1 MTEREGVIK
10 YQLAFTLASPFEF
23 ERFATLN
30 YWRCYLH
37 RLGLIGQDPA
47 RYDGLGYGNISSRI
61 QPGANAFLVSAT
73 QTGHMPVLCRDHYA
87 HVTDFDLARNWL
99 QAEGLHPPS
108 SEALTHA
115 SIYAGRADVGCV
127 MHVHCPSIWQQAQ
140 ALRIP
145 HTVADIPYGTP
156 QMAQAVQ
163 TLVRERVESQGVIA
177 MLGHEDGLLIYGADD
192 EEAGAMLAVVLQ
204 HGGE

>member
-10 YQLAFTLASPFEF
+10 YQLTFTLTEPLAF
-23 ERFATLN
+23 ERFPALN
-30 YWRCYLH
+30 YWRCYLY

-47 RYDGLGYGNISSRI
+47 RYDGLGYGNISCRL
-61 QPGANAFLVSAT
+61 QPGRNDFLISAT

-127 MHVHCPSIWQQAQ
+127 MHVHSPHIWRRAQ
-140 ALRIP
+140 ALRLP
-145 HTVADIPYGTP
+145 HTAAEIPYGTP
-156 QMAQAVQ
+156 EMAQAVQ
-163 TLVRERVESQGVIA
+163 ALARDRVEAQGVIA
-177 MLGHEDGLLIYGADD
+177 MLGHQDGLLVYGADE
-192 EEAGAMLAVVLQ
+192 EEAGAMLAVLLE
-204 HGGE
+204 HGSD